1 MSNLRRR
8 WLLAGAT
15 LVAVTGLV
23 IVARQPRR
31 QAPASTPVA
40 MPVRPQVIEAVSALG
55 QLEPAGDVRRLAA
68 PSSGMAGPPR
78 VLQLLVSEGERVSA
92 GQVLAIFDNATTLRA
107 ERSVLL
113 ARIDNLNTR
122 IRLRQRETQRY
133 RTLVRIGVTSNS
145 DMENREIALLTLQ
158 GELREA
164 RASLTKLD
172 ADLASSTLR
181 APIQG
186 QVLRIHARVGERP
199 GDKGLLELGD
209 SDRMQATI
217 EVYESDIDRV
227 RLGQSVRL
235 TSENGGFDGELK
247 GRVERI
253 NPQVR
258 QREVL
263 STDPTGDADARI
275 VEVQVSL
282 DPADARRVRNLTGLK
297 VIARLGV

>member
-1 MSNLRRR
+1 MSTLRRR
-8 WLLAGAT
+8 WVLAGAA
-15 LVAVTGLV
+15 LVAVTGL
-23 IVARQPRR
+23 IAVARQPRS
-31 QAPASTPVA
+31 QAPASAPVA
-40 MPVRPQVIEAVSALG
+40 MPVRPQTIEAVSALG

-282 DPADARRVRNLTGLK
+282 DSADARRVRNLTGLK